1 MVENRLAH
9 GLLGGC
15 MTDTDRADAGMTRRR
30 FLQTAAAVAGGA
42 GASVALAACGSS
54 ASPSSSTT
62 STTTGPSAGPRPRRG
77 GTLRA
82 AISGGSSSDTL
93 DAQDGITEADFARL
107 AQLYDPLV
115 TQTPGAVPQLVLA
128 EEITPNTDATTWT
141 IRLRKGVTF
150 HNGRDLTAEDVMYS
164 FLRIANPKKP
174 LQGLSGLAPVDL
186 KNMKKL
192 DTWTVQ
198 LPCPKPYAILDQALS
213 GFFFYYYIV
222 PVGYDPKNPI
232 GTGPFKYK
240 SFVPGSQSTCVR
252 NENYWQT
259 GLPYLDA
266 VVATDYSDETSQVN
280 AMQGG
285 QADVADLLTYASVH
299 TLQTSGLNTLISPSG
314 TWTPFTMRV
323 DVAPLN
329 DVKVRQALRLVVD
342 RPQMRDLL
350 FGGNGVLGND
360 LFGIWDPSYD
370 KSIAQRQQDIGQAKS
385 LLKSAGHEGLSIQL
399 VTADVASGT
408 VQAATVFAQQA
419 AMAGVTVSLRQV
431 TVTEFYGKNYLQWAF
446 AQDYWSYAPYLV
458 QVGNATLPSSPYNEC
473 HFDDP
478 HYTALYEE
486 AIRTVDEGK
495 RTQIIHEMQEIDYNT
510 GGYIIPYFVPIIDG
524 FSPKVH
530 GLQPSKVGIPLSN
543 FGFGQMWMT

>member
-1 MVENRLAH
+1 
-9 GLLGGC
+9 
-15 MTDTDRADAGMTRRR
+15 MTRRR
-30 FLQTAAAVAGGA
+30 FLQAAATTALGA
-42 GASVALAACGSS
+42 GAGVALAACGSS
-54 ASPSSSTT
+54 SSPPASSSTT
-62 STTTGPSAGPRPRRG
+62 TSTTSASQPRRG

-93 DAQDGITEADFARL
+93 DAQNGITEADFARL

-128 EEITPNTDATTWT
+128 DEISPNSDATVWT
-141 IRLRKGVTF
+141 IRIKKGITF
-150 HNGRDLTAEDVMYS
+150 HNGKPLTADDVMYS
-164 FLRIANPKKP
+164 FQRIANPKKP
-174 LQGLSGLAPVDL
+174 LQGFSGLQPVDL
-186 KNMKKL
+186 ANMKKL
-192 DTWTVQ
+192 DNWTVQ
-198 LPCPKPYAILDQALS
+198 LPCHKPYAILDQALS

-222 PVGYDPKNPI
+222 PVGYNAKHPV

-240 SFVPGSQSTCVR
+240 SFVPGSESTCVR

-259 GLPYLDA
+259 GLPYLDE

-285 QADVADLLTYASVH
+285 QADVADLLTYASIH
-299 TLQTSGLNTLISPSG
+299 TLQASGLNTLVSPSG

-323 DVAPLN
+323 DVAPLS
-329 DVKVRQALRLVVD
+329 DVRVRQALRLVVD
-342 RPQMRDLL
+342 RPQMRTLI
-350 FGGNGVLGND
+350 FGDNGLIGND

-370 KSIAQRQQDIGQAKS
+370 HQIPQRHQDIAQAKS
-385 LLKSAGHEGLSIQL
+385 LLKKAGHESLSIQL

-419 AMAGVTVSLRQV
+419 AAAGVDVSLRSL
-431 TVTEFYGKNYLQWAF
+431 TVTDFYGKNYLQWAF

-458 QVGNATLPSSPYNEC
+458 QVGNATLPTSPYNEC

-478 HYTALYEE
+478 HYNALYAE
-486 AIRTVDEGK
+486 AIRTVDDAK
-495 RTQIIHEMQEIDYNT
+495 RTQIIHEMQEIDYTT

-524 FSPKVH
+524 YTSHVH
-530 GLQPSKVGIPLSN
+530 GLVPSKVGIPLAN
-543 FGFGQMWMT
+543 FGFAQIWLT